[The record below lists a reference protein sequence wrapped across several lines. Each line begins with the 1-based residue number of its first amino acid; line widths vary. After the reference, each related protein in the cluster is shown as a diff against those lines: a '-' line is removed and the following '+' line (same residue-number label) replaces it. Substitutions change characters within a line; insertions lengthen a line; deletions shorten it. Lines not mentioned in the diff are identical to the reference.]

1 MILFFDC
8 NVYRG
13 VKMKDKTSVNRK
25 SNTGAVERQTK
36 VHDKEGDIMAI
47 ATRDVVS
54 IPPSKSIKDTAKV
67 MMEHEFRRLPIT
79 DPGSGKLLGIVTVM
93 DILDF
98 FGGGKKFNIIEKKYE
113 DNFLAAINEPV
124 KEIMTRDLITLSNK
138 ASIAETIEAMLANQ
152 LGALPLV
159 DADGKLAGIV
169 TERDIALS
177 LAGVAGKDIVQDFM
191 SPKVFTTTPGTPLE
205 GACKIMVR
213 NGLRRIPIIGGE
225 ADISKAAKK
234 LLGILTSTDVIRFLN
249 AKELFDNL
257 NSNLASEVLEQTKI
271 SDIMAKE
278 PVTVEPT
285 MSIGDLCE
293 LFSEKN
299 IGGVPVVKD
308 DEVIGIITERDI
320 LNAVKRY

>member
-1 MILFFDC
+1 
-8 NVYRG
+8 
-13 VKMKDKTSVNRK
+13 MKDKTSINRK
-25 SNTGAVERQTK
+25 SNTGAVERETK

-67 MMEHEFRRLPIT
+67 MMEHEFRRLPVA

-124 KEIMTRDLITLSNK
+124 KEIMTRDLITLSSK
-138 ASIAETIEAMLANQ
+138 ASIGETIETMLANQ
-152 LGALPLV
+152 LGAIPLV
-159 DADGKLAGIV
+159 DGDGKLAGIV

-177 LAGVAGKDIVQDFM
+177 LAGMAGNETVQDYM
-191 SPKVFTTTPGTPLE
+191 STKVFNTTPGTPLE

-213 NGLRRIPIIGGE
+213 NGLRRIPIVGGE

-234 LLGILTSTDVIRFLN
+234 LLGIITSTDIVRFLN
-249 AKELFDNL
+249 AKELFDHL
-257 NSNLASEVLEQTKI
+257 NSNLATDVLKTTVSE
-271 SDIMAKE
+271 IMVEDAI
-278 PVTVEPT
+278 TVPPT
-285 MSIGDLCE
+285 ETIGDLCQ
-293 LFSEKN
+293 LFADKN

-308 DEVIGIITERDI
+308 GQVIGIITERDI
-320 LNAVKRY
+320 LNAVKRV

>member
-1 MILFFDC
+1 
-8 NVYRG
+8 
-13 VKMKDKTSVNRK
+13 MKNKTSINRK

-36 VHDKEGDIMAI
+36 VHDREGDIMAI
-47 ATRDVVS
+47 ASRDVIS

-124 KEIMTRDLITLSNK
+124 KEIMTRDLITLLNK
-138 ASIAETIEAMLANQ
+138 SSIGQTIEVMLSNQ
-152 LGALPLV
+152 LGAIPLV
-159 DADGKLAGIV
+159 DGDGKLAGIV

-177 LAGVAGKDIVQDFM
+177 LAGVAGKDIVLDYM
-191 SPKVFTTTPGTPLE
+191 SPKVFTTTPGTSL
-205 GACKIMVR
+205 GDACKIMVR
-213 NGLRRIPIIGGE
+213 NGLRRIPIVGGE

-234 LLGILTSTDVIRFLN
+234 LLGIITSTDLIKFIN

-257 NSNLASEVLEQTKI
+257 NSNLASEVLDKTKI

-278 PVTVEPT
+278 PITVEPT
-285 MSIGDLCE
+285 MTIGELCE

-299 IGGVPVVKD
+299 IGGVPVVKG
-308 DEVIGIITERDI
+308 DEVMGIITERDV

>member
-1 MILFFDC
+1 
-8 NVYRG
+8 
-13 VKMKDKTSVNRK
+13 MKDKTSVNRK

-47 ATRDVVS
+47 ASRDVVS

-124 KEIMTRDLITLSNK
+124 KEIMTRDLITESNK
-138 ASIAETIEAMLANQ
+138 SSIGETIETMLSNQ
-152 LGALPLV
+152 LGAIPIV
-159 DADGKLAGIV
+159 DADEKLAGIV

-177 LAGVAGKDIVQDFM
+177 LAGVAGKDTVQDYM
-191 SPKVFTTTPGTPLE
+191 SPKVFTTTPGTSL
-205 GACKIMVR
+205 GDACKIMVR
-213 NGLRRIPIIGGE
+213 NGLRRIPIVGGE

-234 LLGILTSTDVIRFLN
+234 LLGILTSTDVVKFLN

-257 NSNLASEVLEQTKI
+257 NSNLASDVLDQTKI

-278 PVTVEPT
+278 PITVEPT
-285 MSIGDLCE
+285 MTIGELCE
-293 LFSEKN
+293 LFAEKN
-299 IGGVPVVKD
+299 IGGVPVVKGD
-308 DEVIGIITERDI
+308 DVIGIITERDV

>member
-1 MILFFDC
+1 
-8 NVYRG
+8 
-13 VKMKDKTSVNRK
+13 MKDKTSINRK

-47 ATRDVVS
+47 ASRDVVS

-98 FGGGKKFNIIEKKYE
+98 FGGGKKFNITEKKYQ

-124 KEIMTRDLITLSNK
+124 REIMSRGVVTLSNK
-138 ASIAETIEAMLANQ
+138 ASIGETIEVMSSNHV
-152 LGALPLV
+152 GAIPLV
-159 DADGKLAGIV
+159 DNDNKLVGIV
-169 TERDIALS
+169 TERDIVLS
-177 LAGVAGKDIVQDFM
+177 LSGVISKETVQDYM
-191 SPKVFTTTPGTPLE
+191 SHKVFNTTPGTPLE
-205 GACKIMVR
+205 SACKIMVR
-213 NGLRRIPIIGGE
+213 NGLRRIPIIGRE
-225 ADISKAAKK
+225 ADISKASKK

-249 AKELFDNL
+249 AKELFDKL
-257 NSNLASEVLEQTKI
+257 NSNLATDVLKTQI

-278 PVTVEPT
+278 PITVSQD
-285 MSIGDLCE
+285 MGIGDLCT
-293 LFSEKN
+293 LFAEKN

-308 DEVIGIITERDI
+308 NEVIGIITERDI
-320 LNAVKRY
+320 LRAVKRY

>member
-1 MILFFDC
+1 
-8 NVYRG
+8 
-13 VKMKDKTSVNRK
+13 MKNKASINRK
-25 SNTGAVERQTK
+25 SNTGAVERETK

-47 ATRDVVS
+47 ASRDVVS
-54 IPPSKSIKDTAKV
+54 IPPTKPIKDTAKV

-138 ASIAETIEAMLANQ
+138 ASIGETIEVMLDNQ
-152 LGALPLV
+152 LGAIPLV

-177 LAGVAGKDIVQDFM
+177 LAGMAGKDTVQDYM
-191 SPKVFTTTPGTPLE
+191 SPKVFDTTPGTPL
-205 GACKIMVR
+205 GDACKIMVR
-213 NGLRRIPIIGGE
+213 NGLRRIPVVGGE

-234 LLGILTSTDVIRFLN
+234 LLGIITSTDVIRYLN

-257 NSNLASEVLEQTKI
+257 NSNLATDVLKTVI
-271 SDIMAKE
+271 SDIMVKN
-278 PVTVEPT
+278 PVTVEPNMT
-285 MSIGDLCE
+285 IGELCE
-293 LFSEKN
+293 LFAEKN

-308 DEVIGIITERDI
+308 DKIMGIITERDI

>member
-1 MILFFDC
+1 
-8 NVYRG
+8 
-13 VKMKDKTSVNRK
+13 MKNKTSINRK
-25 SNTGAVERQTK
+25 SNTGAVERETK

-47 ATRDVVS
+47 ATRDVIS
-54 IPPSKSIKDTAKV
+54 IPPTKPIKDTAKV

-124 KEIMTRDLITLSNK
+124 REIMTRDLITLSTK
-138 ASIAETIEAMLANQ
+138 ASIGETIETMMSHQ
-152 LGALPLV
+152 LGAIPLV
-159 DADGKLAGIV
+159 DADYNLAAIV

-177 LAGVAGKDIVQDFM
+177 LAGMAGKETVQDYM
-191 SPKVFTTTPGTPLE
+191 SAKVFTTTPGTPLE

-213 NGLRRIPIIGGE
+213 NGLRRIPVIGGE

-249 AKELFDNL
+249 AKELFDHL
-257 NSNLASEVLEQTKI
+257 NSNLATDVLKTNISE
-271 SDIMAKE
+271 IMVKE
-278 PVTVEPT
+278 PITIPPT
-285 MSIGDLCE
+285 TTIGELCE
-293 LFSEKN
+293 IFAEKN
-299 IGGVPVVKD
+299 IGGVPVLKD
-308 DEVIGIITERDI
+308 DRVVGIITERDV
-320 LNAVKRY
+320 LRAVKRI

>member
-1 MILFFDC
+1 MIS
-8 NVYRG
+8 RG
-13 VKMKDKTSVNRK
+13 VKMKDKTSINRK
-25 SNTGAVERQTK
+25 SNTGAIERETK

-47 ATRDVVS
+47 ASRDVIS

-79 DPGSGKLLGIVTVM
+79 DPGSGKVLGIVTVM

-98 FGGGKKFNIIEKKYE
+98 FGGGSKFNIIEKKYE

-124 KEIMTRDLITLSNK
+124 REIMTRDVVSLSNK
-138 ASIAETIEAMLANQ
+138 ASIAETIETMLSNQ
-152 LGALPLV
+152 LGAIPLV
-159 DADGKLAGIV
+159 DGDEKLVGIV

-177 LAGVAGKDIVQDFM
+177 LAGIASKETVQDYM
-191 SPKVFTTTPGTPLE
+191 SAKVFTTTPGTPLE

-213 NGLRRIPIIGGE
+213 NGLRRIPIVGGE

-234 LLGILTSTDVIRFLN
+234 LLGIVTSTDIIRFLN

-257 NSNLASEVLEQTKI
+257 NSNLATDVLKSVISE
-271 SDIMAKE
+271 IMVKE
-278 PVTVEPT
+278 PVTIPPT
-285 MSIGDLCE
+285 MTIGELCE
-293 LFSEKN
+293 LFAEKN

-308 DEVIGIITERDI
+308 DKIMGIITERDI
-320 LNAVKRY
+320 LRAVKRY

>member
-1 MILFFDC
+1 
-8 NVYRG
+8 
-13 VKMKDKTSVNRK
+13 MKNKTSINRK
-25 SNTGAVERQTK
+25 SNTGAVERETK

-47 ATRDVVS
+47 ATKDVVS
-54 IPPSKSIKDTAKV
+54 IPPTKSIKDTAKV

-124 KEIMTRDLITLSNK
+124 REIMTRDLITLSTK
-138 ASIAETIEAMLANQ
+138 ASIGETIETMMSHQ
-152 LGALPLV
+152 LGAIPLV
-159 DADGKLAGIV
+159 DADYNLAAIV

-177 LAGVAGKDIVQDFM
+177 LAGMAGKETVQDYM
-191 SPKVFTTTPGTPLE
+191 SAKVFTTTPGTPLE

-213 NGLRRIPIIGGE
+213 NGLRRIPVIGGE

-249 AKELFDNL
+249 AKELFDHL
-257 NSNLASEVLEQTKI
+257 NSNLATDVLKTNISE
-271 SDIMAKE
+271 IMVKE
-278 PVTVEPT
+278 PITIPPT
-285 MSIGDLCE
+285 TTIGELCE
-293 LFSEKN
+293 LFAEKN
-299 IGGVPVVKD
+299 IGGVPVLKD
-308 DEVIGIITERDI
+308 DRVVGIITERDV
-320 LNAVKRY
+320 LRAVKRI

>member
-1 MILFFDC
+1 
-8 NVYRG
+8 
-13 VKMKDKTSVNRK
+13 MKDKTSINRK
-25 SNTGAVERQTK
+25 SNTGAVERETK

-124 KEIMTRDLITLSNK
+124 KEIMTRDLITLSYK
-138 ASIAETIEAMLANQ
+138 ASIGETIETMLANQ
-152 LGALPLV
+152 LGAIPLV
-159 DADGKLAGIV
+159 DADGKIAGIV

-177 LAGVAGKDIVQDFM
+177 LAGRVGNETVQDYM
-191 SPKVFTTTPGTPLE
+191 STKVFNTTPGTPLE

-234 LLGILTSTDVIRFLN
+234 LLGIITSTDIVRFLN
-249 AKELFDNL
+249 AKELFDHL
-257 NSNLASEVLEQTKI
+257 NSNLATDVLKTTVSE
-271 SDIMAKE
+271 IMVEDAI
-278 PVTVEPT
+278 TVPPT
-285 MSIGDLCE
+285 DTIGDLCQ
-293 LFSEKN
+293 LFADKN

-308 DEVIGIITERDI
+308 NEVIGIITERDI
-320 LNAVKRY
+320 LNAVTRV

>member
-1 MILFFDC
+1 
-8 NVYRG
+8 
-13 VKMKDKTSVNRK
+13 MKDKTSINRK
-25 SNTGAVERQTK
+25 SNTGAVERETK

-124 KEIMTRDLITLSNK
+124 KEIMTRDLITLSYK
-138 ASIAETIEAMLANQ
+138 ASIGETIETMLANQ
-152 LGALPLV
+152 LGAIPLV
-159 DADGKLAGIV
+159 DADGKIAGIV

-177 LAGVAGKDIVQDFM
+177 LAGMAGNETVQDYM
-191 SPKVFTTTPGTPLE
+191 STKVFNTTPGTPLE

-234 LLGILTSTDVIRFLN
+234 LLGIVTSTDIVRFLN
-249 AKELFDNL
+249 AKELFDHL
-257 NSNLASEVLEQTKI
+257 NSNLATDVLKTTVSE
-271 SDIMAKE
+271 IMVEDAI
-278 PVTVEPT
+278 TVPPT
-285 MSIGDLCE
+285 ETIGDLCQ
-293 LFSEKN
+293 LFADKN

-308 DEVIGIITERDI
+308 NEVIGIITERDI
-320 LNAVKRY
+320 LNAVKRV

>member
-1 MILFFDC
+1 
-8 NVYRG
+8 
-13 VKMKDKTSVNRK
+13 MKDKTSINRK
-25 SNTGAVERQTK
+25 SNTGAVERETR

-67 MMEHEFRRLPIT
+67 MMEHEFRRLPIA

-124 KEIMTRDLITLSNK
+124 REIMTRDLITLSNK
-138 ASIAETIEAMLANQ
+138 SSIGETIDTMMTHQ
-152 LGALPLV
+152 LGAIPLV
-159 DADGKLAGIV
+159 DSDYKLAGIV

-177 LAGVAGKDIVQDFM
+177 LAGMAGKETAEDYM
-191 SPKVFTTTPGTPLE
+191 STKVFNTTPGTPLE
-205 GACKIMVR
+205 SACKIMVR
-213 NGLRRIPIIGGE
+213 NGLRRIPIVGGE

-234 LLGILTSTDVIRFLN
+234 LLGIITSTDIIRFLN

-257 NSNLASEVLEQTKI
+257 NSNLATDVLKTNISE
-271 SDIMAKE
+271 IMVKD
-278 PVTVEPT
+278 PITIDSKMT
-285 MSIGDLCE
+285 IGELCE
-293 LFSEKN
+293 LFAEKN

-308 DEVIGIITERDI
+308 DAIIGIITERDV
-320 LNAVKRY
+320 LRAVKRY

>member
-1 MILFFDC
+1 
-8 NVYRG
+8 
-13 VKMKDKTSVNRK
+13 MKDKTSVNRK
-25 SNTGAVERQTK
+25 SNTGAVERETR

-47 ATRDVVS
+47 ASREVIS

-124 KEIMTRDLITLSNK
+124 KEIMTRDLITLSYK
-138 ASIAETIEAMLANQ
+138 ASIGETIETMLANQ
-152 LGALPLV
+152 LGAIPLV
-159 DADGKLAGIV
+159 DADGKIAGIV

-177 LAGVAGKDIVQDFM
+177 LAGIAGNETVQDYM
-191 SPKVFTTTPGTPLE
+191 STKVFNTTPGTPLE

-234 LLGILTSTDVIRFLN
+234 LLGIITSTDIVRFLN
-249 AKELFDNL
+249 AKELFDHL
-257 NSNLASEVLEQTKI
+257 NSNLATDVLKTTVSE
-271 SDIMAKE
+271 IMVEDAI
-278 PVTVEPT
+278 TVPPT
-285 MSIGDLCE
+285 ETIGDLCQ
-293 LFSEKN
+293 LFADKN

-308 DEVIGIITERDI
+308 NEVIGIITERDI
-320 LNAVKRY
+320 LNAVKRV